1 MRTAL
6 VSLLVLVGLSAP
18 MSLAEQTAL
27 TKLRVEVKTYTD
39 RPIERAS
46 VIIRFVRGK
55 NVTKVAKHANTT
67 WELKTNQEGVAKLPP
82 LPQGELLLQV
92 IAKGYQTYGKVIEVN
107 EAERTIEVKLNAPQP
122 QESAHK

>member
-1 MRTAL
+1 
-6 VSLLVLVGLSAP
+6 

>member
-18 MSLAEQTAL
+18 TAMAEQTAL
-27 TKLRVEVKTYTD
+27 TNLRVEVKTYTD

-55 NVTKVAKHANTT
+55 NVSKVAKHANTT